1 MTSETQYAW
10 EVPHLTEDVPG
21 VGGSIR
27 ERVEDF
33 VVEEEP
39 AYEPSGKGEH
49 TYVWIEKRGIS
60 TFDVINAMAAD
71 LDVPRQTISSA
82 GLKDTHA
89 VARQML
95 SLHFVDPDAVR
106 DLEIENVKVLRVSK
120 HRNKL
125 RPGHLRG
132 NHFTIRIRDVHPD
145 APARAQA
152 ILETLAARGV
162 PNAYGPQRF
171 GNHGDNH
178 VMGLNLVRGDR
189 EALHARGIHHP
200 SKRMRRFYVSA
211 LQSALFNQVLSWRIR
226 DDTMDAVILGDVAK
240 KETTG
245 GIFTV
250 EDVAAEQPRVD
261 AWEISPT
268 GPMFGYKLMQAEADA
283 GEIEETILNA
293 VGLTLDDFR
302 SVRARG
308 LRRPLRYNPEGLSWE
323 MEDTP
328 GGTGSVRTLVVHFFA
343 PKGSYATM
351 LLDELMKVPDLH

>member
-1 MTSETQYAW
+1 MRDETTFAW
-10 EVPHLTEDVPG
+10 EIPHLTADVPG
-21 VGGSIR
+21 VGGAIR

-39 AYEPSGKGEH
+39 AYEPTGEGEH
-49 TYVWIEKRGIS
+49 TYVRIEKRSIS
-60 TFDVINAMAAD
+60 TFDVINAMASA
-71 LDVPRQTISSA
+71 LDIDRQAISSA

-89 VARQML
+89 VARQTL
-95 SLHFVDPDAVR
+95 SLHFADPDAVR
-106 DLEIENVKVLRVSK
+106 DLAIENVKVLWVSK

-132 NHFTIRIRDVHPD
+132 NHFTIRIRDVDPE
-145 APARAQA
+145 APTRAQS

-171 GNHGDNH
+171 GNRGDNH
-178 VMGLNLVRGDR
+178 VIGLHLLRRDR

-200 SKRMRRFYVSA
+200 SKRMRRFYVNA
-211 LQSALFNQVLSWRIR
+211 LQSALFNQVLNWRIR
-226 DDTMDAVILGDVAK
+226 EGTMDAVILGDIAK
-240 KETTG
+240 KEDTG

-250 EDVAAEQPRVD
+250 EDVAAERPRVT

-268 GPMFGYKLMQAEADA
+268 GPMFGYKLMEAEAEA
-283 GEIEETILNA
+283 GAIEDEILEA
-293 VGLTLDDFR
+293 VGLTLEDFR
-302 SVRARG
+302 SARARG

-323 MEDTP
+323 MEDA
-328 GGTGSVRTLVVHFFA
+328 RTLVVHFFA

-351 LLDELMKVPDLH
+351 LLDELMKVPDLQ

>member
-10 EVPHLTEDVPG
+10 EIPHLTEDVPG
-21 VGGSIR
+21 VGGVIR
-27 ERVEDF
+27 TQVEDF
-33 VVEEEP
+33 IVEEEP
-39 AYEPSGKGEH
+39 AYEPCGEGEH
-49 TYVWIEKRGIS
+49 TYVRIEKRGIS
-60 TFDVINAMAAD
+60 TFDVINAMAAE
-71 LDVPRQTISSA
+71 LDVSRQTISSA

-89 VARQML
+89 VARQTL

-106 DLEIENVKVLRVSK
+106 DLEIENVKVLWVSK
-120 HRNKL
+120 HKNKL

-132 NHFTIRIRDVHPD
+132 NHFTIRIRDVDPE
-145 APARAQA
+145 APARVEA
-152 ILETLAARGV
+152 ILDAMARRGV

-171 GNHGDNH
+171 GNRGDNH
-178 VMGLNLVRGDR
+178 VIGLYLLRRDEEGLR
-189 EALHARGIHHP
+189 ARGIHHP

-226 DDTMDAVILGDVAK
+226 EGTMDAVILGDIAK

-250 EDVAAEQPRVD
+250 EDVAAEQPRVE

-268 GPMFGYKLMQAEADA
+268 GPMFGYKLMGAEAEA
-283 GEIEETILNA
+283 GAIEGEILSA
-293 VGLTLDDFR
+293 VGLTPEDFR
-302 SVRARG
+302 AARARG
-308 LRRPLRYNPEGLSWE
+308 LRRPLRYNPEGLTWE
-323 MEDTP
+323 MEDP
-328 GGTGSVRTLVVHFFA
+328 QTLVVHFFA

>member
-10 EVPHLTEDVPG
+10 KIPHLTADVPG
-21 VGGSIR
+21 VGGTIR

-33 VVEEEP
+33 VVEEVA

-49 TYVWIEKRGIS
+49 TYVRIEKHGVS
-60 TFDVINAMAAD
+60 TFDVINAIAAE
-71 LDVPRQTISSA
+71 LGLSRQAIGSA

-89 VARQML
+89 VARQTL
-95 SLHFVDPDAVR
+95 SLHFADPDAVR
-106 DLEIENVKVLRVSK
+106 DLEIENVEVLWVDK

-132 NHFTIRIRDVHPD
+132 NHFTIRIRDVDPE
-145 APARAQA
+145 APVRARA
-152 ILETLAARGV
+152 ILEALGTRGV

-171 GNHGDNH
+171 GNRGDNH
-178 VMGLNLVRGDR
+178 IIGLYLVRRDEEGLR
-189 EALHARGIHHP
+189 RRGIHRP
-200 SKRMRRFYVSA
+200 SGRMRRFYVNA

-226 DDTMDAVILGDVAK
+226 EATMDAVILGDIAK

-250 EDVAAEQPRVD
+250 EDVDAEQPRVE

-268 GPMFGYKLMQAEADA
+268 GPMFGYKLMEAEAEA
-283 GEIEETILNA
+283 GAIEDEILGA
-293 VGLTLDDFR
+293 VDLTLEDFR

-323 MEDTP
+323 MEDK
-328 GGTGSVRTLVVHFFA
+328 RTLLVHFFA

-351 LLDELMKVPDLH
+351 LLDELMKIPDLR